1 LTLASASLH
10 SARAEMTIEGL
21 IGLVDHIKE
30 STAPREERAA
40 VDSLSFALNTM
51 GSSLGEGRR
60 STGRSPQT
68 TIVGQTTPAD
78 DDDGQAAVERR
89 AQEEAR
95 RAQQEVEELR
105 RLVQRRK
112 EEAQRGNEA
121 VRRSNEKIQ
130 ELRRQLEEEGIDTA
144 HITY

>member
-1 LTLASASLH
+1 MTLASASLH

-40 VDSLSFALNTM
+40 VDSLSSALNTM
-51 GSSLGEGRR
+51 GSSSGDPSGAARADCDP
-60 STGRSPQT
+60 TA
-68 TIVGQTTPAD
+68 PAD
-78 DDDGQAAVERR
+78 DGDGQAAVERR

-144 HITY
+144 HIKY

>member
-1 LTLASASLH
+1 
-10 SARAEMTIEGL
+10 MTIEGL

-40 VDSLSFALNTM
+40 VDSLASALNTM
-51 GSSLGEGRR
+51 GSSSGDPSGAARADCDP
-60 STGRSPQT
+60 TA
-68 TIVGQTTPAD
+68 PAD
-78 DDDGQAAVERR
+78 DGDGQAAVERR

>member
-1 LTLASASLH
+1 
-10 SARAEMTIEGL
+10 MTIEGL

-40 VDSLSFALNTM
+40 VDHLSSALNTL
-51 GSSLGEGRR
+51 GSSFGDSSGAARAGSE
-60 STGRSPQT
+60 
-68 TIVGQTTPAD
+68 PATL
-78 DDDGQAAVERR
+78 GQAAVERR
-89 AQEEAR
+89 VHEEAR

-112 EEAQRGNEA
+112 EEAQRGNKA
-121 VRRSNEKIQ
+121 VRRSNERIQ
-130 ELRRQLEEEGIDTA
+130 ELRRQLDGGGDRHA

>member
-1 LTLASASLH
+1 MTLASASLH

-40 VDSLSFALNTM
+40 EDSLSSALNTM
-51 GSSLGEGRR
+51 GSSSGDSSGAASADGE
-60 STGRSPQT
+60 PT
-68 TIVGQTTPAD
+68 TQAD
-78 DDDGQAAVERR
+78 DGDGQAAVERR

-144 HITY
+144 HIKY

>member
-1 LTLASASLH
+1 MTLASASLH
-10 SARAEMTIEGL
+10 RARAEMTIEGL

-40 VDSLSFALNTM
+40 VDSLSSALNTM
-51 GSSLGEGRR
+51 GSSSGDPSGAARADCDP
-60 STGRSPQT
+60 TA
-68 TIVGQTTPAD
+68 PAD
-78 DDDGQAAVERR
+78 DGDGQAAVERR

-144 HITY
+144 HIKY

>member
-1 LTLASASLH
+1 
-10 SARAEMTIEGL
+10 MTIEGL

-40 VDSLSFALNTM
+40 VDSLSSALNTM
-51 GSSLGEGRR
+51 GSSSGDPGGAARADCDP
-60 STGRSPQT
+60 TA
-68 TIVGQTTPAD
+68 PAD
-78 DDDGQAAVERR
+78 DGDGQAAVERR

-112 EEAQRGNEA
+112 CLWYYYRVLCFRFEWASVSGHDFPR
-121 VRRSNEKIQ
+121 K
-130 ELRRQLEEEGIDTA
+130 
-144 HITY
+144 

>member
-1 LTLASASLH
+1 
-10 SARAEMTIEGL
+10 MTIEGL

-40 VDSLSFALNTM
+40 VDHLSSALNSL
-51 GSSLGEGRR
+51 GSSSGDSSGAARAGSE
-60 STGRSPQT
+60 
-68 TIVGQTTPAD
+68 PATLAG

-89 AQEEAR
+89 VHEEAR
-95 RAQQEVEELR
+95 RAEQAVDELR

-112 EEAQRGNEA
+112 EEAQRGHEA
-121 VRRSNEKIQ
+121 VRRSNERIQ

-144 HITY
+144 HMTY